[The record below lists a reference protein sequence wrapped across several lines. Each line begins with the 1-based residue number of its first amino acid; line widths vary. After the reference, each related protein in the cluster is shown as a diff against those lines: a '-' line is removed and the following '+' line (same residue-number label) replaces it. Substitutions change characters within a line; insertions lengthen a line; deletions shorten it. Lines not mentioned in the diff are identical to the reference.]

1 MICKQPK
8 TELNSIFRPVL
19 SLKGNMGP
27 GSHGA
32 IHLLLLISGG
42 GTSQGLGGFTSVQL
56 ETRQEE
62 AAGKL

>member
-1 MICKQPK
+1 MD
-8 TELNSIFRPVL
+8 
-19 SLKGNMGP
+19 P
-27 GSHGA
+27 GSRGA

-42 GTSQGLGGFTSVQL
+42 GTSQGLDGFTSVQL